1 MPIRPTWK
9 RAATKPTMPSGERI
23 YAIGDIHGRF
33 DLLFQL
39 MRSIVKDVNMRPR
52 AQKRI
57 VILGDF
63 IDRGPNSAKII
74 EALSALS
81 ADDRMVVLK
90 GNHEAAL
97 VDGIRGD
104 RSALEAWIDFGGD
117 ATLRSFGAR
126 DDDIWPADTRKLVD
140 NVRRIIPPAVVDWL
154 ESLPVTYRAGSY
166 LFVHAGIKPGVALT
180 KQHENDLLWVRD
192 EFTSS
197 TADHGAI
204 VVHGHTI
211 SARVCVEPNRIG
223 VDTGAYRTGR
233 LSAVA
238 LEGGDHWII
247 EASQAKS

>member
-1 MPIRPTWK
+1 MPP
-9 RAATKPTMPSGERI
+9 GQRI

-39 MRSIVKDVNMRPR
+39 MRAIVSDVNMRER

-63 IDRGPNSAKII
+63 IDRGPDSAKIV
-74 EALSALS
+74 EALTTLRT
-81 ADDRMVVLK
+81 DERVIVLK

-117 ATLRSFGAR
+117 ATLRSYGAK
-126 DDDIWPADTRKLVD
+126 DDEIWPADTRKLVD
-140 NVRRIIPPAVVDWL
+140 NVRRIIPAPVVDWL
-154 ESLPVTYRAGSY
+154 EDLPVTYSAGSY

-180 KQHENDLLWVRD
+180 KQRDDDLLWVRD

-211 SARVCVEPNRIG
+211 SERVCVEPNRIG

-233 LSAVA
+233 LSAVG
-238 LEGGDHWII
+238 LEGDDHWII
-247 EASQAKS
+247 EALQAKS

>member
-1 MPIRPTWK
+1 MSIRPTWK
-9 RAATKPTMPSGERI
+9 RTETKPTMPKGERI

-39 MRSIVKDVNMRPR
+39 MRAIVDDVNRRPH
-52 AQKRI
+52 AQQRV

-63 IDRGPNSAKII
+63 IDRGPSSAKII
-74 EALSALS
+74 EALISLH
-81 ADDRMVVLK
+81 ADDRMIVLK

-97 VDGIRGD
+97 VEGIRGD

-117 ATLRSFGAR
+117 ATLRSYGAG
-126 DDDIWPADTRKLVD
+126 DQDIWPADTRKLVD
-140 NVRRIIPPAVVDWL
+140 NVRRLIPPAVVDWL
-154 ESLPVTYRAGSY
+154 ESLPVTYQAGPY
-166 LFVHAGIKPGVALT
+166 LFVHAGIRPGIALPR
-180 KQHENDLLWVRD
+180 QREDDLLWVRD

-211 SARVCVEPNRIG
+211 SERVCVEPNRIG

-238 LEGGDHWII
+238 LEGDNHWII
-247 EASQAKS
+247 EASQTRS

>member
-1 MPIRPTWK
+1 MSIPPTWK

-39 MRSIVKDVNMRPR
+39 MRAIVKDVNRRPR

-63 IDRGPNSAKII
+63 IDRGPSSAKII
-74 EALSALS
+74 EALISLR
-81 ADDRMVVLK
+81 ADSRMVVLK

-117 ATLRSFGAR
+117 ATLRSYGAR
-126 DDDIWPADTRKLVD
+126 EDDIWPADTRKLVD
-140 NVRRIIPPAVVDWL
+140 NVRKFIPPAVVDWL
-154 ESLPVTYRAGSY
+154 ESLPVTFRAGSY

-180 KQHENDLLWVRD
+180 KQRDDDLLWVRD

-211 SARVCVEPNRIG
+211 SERVCVEPNRIG

-233 LSAVA
+233 LSAVG
-238 LEGGDHWII
+238 LEGDDHWII
-247 EASQAKS
+247 EASQTKS